1 MTSTRCTVALL
12 LAVAL
17 SAAGSSSA
25 GAEEA
30 NAILS
35 EIQTL
40 TSEAQAAFENYSY
53 RKAHTKLERALTL
66 AVSAGLAND
75 PRMADVHIT
84 LGVASIAG
92 TSDLYRG
99 LHSFVR
105 ALRLN
110 PKVEIPRKLSTPQLV
125 QMFAKARQTVREIGR
140 PPTIRLQQMRVGGP
154 QQAARTAATG
164 LVHTSIDTAKRGY
177 PIPVKVETGLDVQA
191 HKVYLFYRPAGTVQF
206 VSLPMAKT
214 GNVFRVAIPPE
225 ATVGRYF
232 HYYIEARDQRGR
244 LAASLG
250 SARSPSVVT
259 VE

>member
-1 MTSTRCTVALL
+1 MSARCTIALL
-12 LAVAL
+12 AAVVL
-17 SAAGSSSA
+17 LTAARA
-25 GAEEA
+25 GAEDA
-30 NAILS
+30 SAVMS

-40 TSEAQAAFENYSY
+40 TTEAQAAFENYSY
-53 RKAHTKLERALTL
+53 RKAQTKLERALTL

-75 PRMADVHIT
+75 RRMADVHIT

-92 TSDLYRG
+92 TNDLYRG

-110 PKVEIPRKLSTPQLV
+110 PKVEIPKKLSTPQLM
-125 QMFAKARQTVREIGR
+125 QMFAKARQTVKEIGR
-140 PPTIRLQQMRVGGP
+140 PPAIRLQEVRLGGP
-154 QQAARTAATG
+154 AQPARTAATG
-164 LVHTSIDTAKRGY
+164 LMHTPIDTARRGY
-177 PIPVKVETGLDVQA
+177 PVPVKVETGLDVQA
-191 HKVYLFYRPAGTVQF
+191 HKVYLFYRSAGTVQF

-244 LAASLG
+244 LAGSLG
-250 SARSPSVVT
+250 SARSPNVVT

>member
-1 MTSTRCTVALL
+1 MTSARCIVVLL

-17 SAAGSSSA
+17 PIAGAGRAA
-25 GAEEA
+25 AEEA
-30 NAILS
+30 NAMS

-40 TSEAQAAFENYSY
+40 TGEAQAAFENYSY
-53 RKAHTKLERALTL
+53 RKAQTKLERALTL
-66 AVSAGLAND
+66 ALSAGLAND

-92 TSDLYRG
+92 TNDLYRG

-110 PKVEIPRKLSTPQLV
+110 PKVEIPRKLSTPQLM
-125 QMFAKARQTVREIGR
+125 QMFAKAKQTAREIGR
-140 PPTIRLQQMRVGGP
+140 PPTIRLQQVRVGGP

-164 LVHTSIDTAKRGY
+164 LVHTPIDTAKRGY
-177 PIPVKVETGLDVQA
+177 PVPAKVETGLDVQA

-250 SARSPSVVT
+250 AARSPSVVT